1 MLYSKQQANPR
12 SPLTVIR
19 NQIKSTQQSLSRSNS
34 RSPSYSPVS
43 RVQKLALKDFNSYKP
58 VRSSSKLENHNP
70 RSVTSTH
77 LELKSKRK
85 NLVKE
90 TVKLERKMLEIRKRI
105 ESEVK
110 ITRIG
115 LRKTPRSTY
124 SAFLNKLNTLFKKR
138 ISSNLSFSFAK
149 MKESEKEL
157 SKVDNLAKSFYSS
170 NIKYKYF
177 SLLVQAL
184 RPSIEKRKAQVLVAK
199 RHYRLQ
205 MLLLTFSA
213 WQDYSSLQKMN
224 LEDRSYIEEMD
235 SLLQSFIHDSLNMSN
250 IN

>member
-12 SPLTVIR
+12 SPLTAIR

-43 RVQKLALKDFNSYKP
+43 RVQNVPLKDYNSYKP
-58 VRSSSKLENHNP
+58 VRSSSKLENQNP

-85 NLVKE
+85 SLVNA
-90 TVKLERKMLEIRKRI
+90 TIKLEKKLMEIKKKI
-105 ESEVK
+105 ETEVK

-124 SAFLNKLNTLFKKR
+124 VTFMNKLNTLFKKR
-138 ISSNLSFSFAK
+138 INSNLIFSFGK
-149 MKESEKEL
+149 MKECEKKL
-157 SKVDNLAKSFYSS
+157 RKVDNLASSFYSS
-170 NIKYKYF
+170 NIKSKYF
-177 SLLVQAL
+177 NLLFKAL
-184 RPSIEKRKAQVLVAK
+184 RPEIDKRKVQVQVAK

-205 MLLLTFSA
+205 ILLLTFSA
-213 WQDYSSLQKMN
+213 WQEYSSLEKMN
-224 LEDRSYIEEMD
+224 IEDRSYIEEMD